1 MITIHHILFIEA
13 NTLKIQFE
21 FGIEYKVSSQAENLE
36 NVDELN
42 ECLLLQL
49 HYSEEVRKALD

>member
-1 MITIHHILFIEA
+1 M
-13 NTLKIQFE
+13 KIQFE